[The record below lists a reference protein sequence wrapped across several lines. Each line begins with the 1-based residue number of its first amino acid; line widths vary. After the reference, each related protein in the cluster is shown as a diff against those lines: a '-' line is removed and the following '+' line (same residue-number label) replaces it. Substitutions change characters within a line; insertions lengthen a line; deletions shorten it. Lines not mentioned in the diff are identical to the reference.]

1 MKNPL
6 MMVVLAALV
15 LFYMRSTQPQRD
27 RLIAAKA
34 AKDIPPDF
42 YI

>member
-1 MKNPL
+1 MKNPI
-6 MMVVLAALV
+6 MWAVLAALV
-15 LFYMRSTQPQRD
+15 ALYIRNTQPDRD